1 MASAGL
7 YMLALVAILMIAT
20 GLPAWMLLIG
30 VAMIFSLGG
39 LAAGAFTL
47 PLLTAMPA
55 RLLGLL
61 EQDLLQAL
69 PLYVFMGAMLNRLPL
84 AEILFRVANRVFGG
98 GRSANAGMPLAG
110 LGLGVLLAPMN
121 GSVGASVAMLSR
133 AVQPKLDAAGLAPE
147 RSAALSCMASTLGVV
162 IPPSL
167 VLILLGDAMLR
178 AHTEAVNATGPLQE
192 GARIINTQDVFHGA
206 LLPAALLLVLCA
218 LIAWWMGRTESSK
231 ARHSRAGGNPASFE
245 AAPLGPRL
253 RGDDAIVEI
262 NTVVQAPAA
271 AAVAPTVYV
280 AASDWLTAFLTS
292 ATMIALLAAVALG
305 YLYAVE
311 AAATGGVVLFAFG
324 LASGALS
331 RALLMDILRD
341 TMAVAG
347 ALFALLIAATMFTL
361 VVRAFGTD
369 RWIAAQLQ
377 GFAHHPRLL
386 LLIVLG
392 VLATCAFVLDAFEM
406 IFVVI
411 PLVIPPLLMQ
421 IPDAVWVAVLT
432 LLILQASFLIPPF
445 GYAVMMVRNR
455 SSHHL
460 DTGKLVRA
468 LMPWVAAQLLVL
480 AIVVAWPGMLWRDA
494 ALSAKA
500 PGTKPAAASE
510 SLEEMLNRQ
519 QSQEPK

>member
-1 MASAGL
+1 MMPTAGL
-7 YMLALVAILMIAT
+7 FMLATVAILMIAT

-30 VAMIFSLGG
+30 VALLFSLGG

-84 AEILFRVANRVFGG
+84 AEILFRVANRVFSG
-98 GRSANAGMPLAG
+98 GRATGAGMPLAG

-121 GSVGASVAMLSR
+121 GSVGAGVAMLSR
-133 AVQPKLDAAGLAPE
+133 AVQPKLDAAGMPPE
-147 RSAALSCMASTLGVV
+147 RSAALTCMASTLGVV

-178 AHTEAVNATGPLQE
+178 AHTEAANASGPLRE

-206 LLPAALLLVLCA
+206 LVPAALLLALCA
-218 LIAWWMGRTESSK
+218 LIAWIIGRTK
-231 ARHSRAGGNPASFE
+231 PLNPASVLPAGIHAGPN
-245 AAPLGPRL
+245 AATP
-253 RGDDAIVEI
+253 I
-262 NTVVQAPAA
+262 AA
-271 AAVAPTVYV
+271 RDWGLAVA
-280 AASDWLTAFLTS
+280 TS
-292 ATMIALLAAVALG
+292 AFIIALLAAVALG

-311 AAATGGVVLFAFG
+311 AAATGGVALFLLG
-324 LASGALS
+324 LATRTLT
-331 RALLMDILRD
+331 RPLLTEILRD
-341 TMAVAG
+341 TMAVTG

-377 GFAHHPRLL
+377 GFANHPRLL
-386 LLIVLG
+386 LFIVLA
-392 VLATCAFVLDAFEM
+392 VLGACAFVLDAFEM

-432 LLILQASFLIPPF
+432 LLILQTSFLIPPF

-455 SSHHL
+455 SAHHL
-460 DTGKLVRA
+460 HTGRLVRA
-468 LMPWVAAQLLVL
+468 LLPWLAAQLLVL
-480 AIVVAWPGMLWRDA
+480 AAVLVWPGMLWRDN
-494 ALSAKA
+494 ALSAGPA
-500 PGTKPAAASE
+500 PAVPAAATE
-510 SLEEMLNRQ
+510 TLEEMLDRQ
-519 QSQEPK
+519 QAPQEPK